1 MTQAERRHDRLAV
14 RLSLIISRLVAGE
27 TLNMTRLAAEF
38 GVSVRTLRR
47 DFRERLMYLDL
58 EYRRGQC
65 RLRSTG
71 GGVQGELD
79 ALTFAHRAGLADIF
93 PGLDR
98 RLAGMLL
105 TAGGMPCLVW
115 QPPQSVSPAIS
126 LVFYRLV
133 SAITA
138 CQRVLLLAEGERCD
152 GLAPYR
158 LISLDG
164 CWYLTGELNGYITVH
179 PLATNYGV
187 TKDFT
192 AALANLLGLLCR
204 ATAFHSTQHIKQ
216 NQRFDFIHRLLA
228 DIGKNIFIK
237 GFDNVRGITF

>member
-27 TLNMTRLAAEF
+27 TLNMARLAAEF

-115 QPPQSVSPAIS
+115 QPPQPVSPACS

-133 SAITA
+133 SAINA
-138 CQRVLLLAEGERCD
+138 SKRVLLLAEGERCD

-179 PLATNYGV
+179 PLTAIHAV
-187 TKDFT
+187 TVLNTTFIPKKRLSQLTTQAGFIR
-192 AALANLLGLLCR
+192 ALPHFSCIREVLSPEPSEEEQG
-204 ATAFHSTQHIKQ
+204 
-216 NQRFDFIHRLLA
+216 
-228 DIGKNIFIK
+228 NILI
-237 GFDNVRGITF
+237 

>member
-65 RLRSTG
+65 RLRSTS

-79 ALTFAHRAGLADIF
+79 ALTFAHRSGLADIF

-115 QPPQSVSPAIS
+115 QPPQSVSPTSS

-164 CWYLTGELNGYITVH
+164 CWYLTGELNGHITVH
-179 PLATNYGV
+179 PLATIHAV
-187 TKDFT
+187 TVLNTTFT
-192 AALANLLGLLCR
+192 PRKRLSQLTTQAGFIRALPHFSCIREVLSSGASEEEQGNTL
-204 ATAFHSTQHIKQ
+204 I
-216 NQRFDFIHRLLA
+216 
-228 DIGKNIFIK
+228 
-237 GFDNVRGITF
+237 

>member
-1 MTQAERRHDRLAV
+1 MTHVERSHDRLAV

-65 RLRSTG
+65 RLHSVG

-105 TAGGMPCLVW
+105 TAGEMPCLVW
-115 QPPQSVSPAIS
+115 QPPQYMSLASS

-138 CQRVLLLAEGERCD
+138 CQRVLLLAEGGRCD

-158 LISLDG
+158 LILLDG
-164 CWYLTGELNGYITVH
+164 CWYLTGELKGNITVH
-179 PLATNYGV
+179 PLAAIHAV
-187 TKDFT
+187 TVLNTTFT
-192 AALANLLGLLCR
+192 PRKRLSQLTTQAGFIRALPHFSCIHEVLSLGP
-204 ATAFHSTQHIKQ
+204 S
-216 NQRFDFIHRLLA
+216 DEE
-228 DIGKNIFIK
+228 K
-237 GFDNVRGITF
+237 GRTLV

>member
-27 TLNMTRLAAEF
+27 TLNMERLAAEF

-105 TAGGMPCLVW
+105 TAGGC
-115 QPPQSVSPAIS
+115 PAW
-126 LVFYRLV
+126 
-133 SAITA
+133 
-138 CQRVLLLAEGERCD
+138 CGN
-152 GLAPYR
+152 PYSQCHR
-158 LISLDG
+158 PARW
-164 CWYLTGELNGYITVH
+164 C
-179 PLATNYGV
+179 
-187 TKDFT
+187 FT
-192 AALANLLGLLCR
+192 ASSVPLPHASGYCCWPRENAVTGWPR
-204 ATAFHSTQHIKQ
+204 T
-216 NQRFDFIHRLLA
+216 D
-228 DIGKNIFIK
+228 
-237 GFDNVRGITF
+237 